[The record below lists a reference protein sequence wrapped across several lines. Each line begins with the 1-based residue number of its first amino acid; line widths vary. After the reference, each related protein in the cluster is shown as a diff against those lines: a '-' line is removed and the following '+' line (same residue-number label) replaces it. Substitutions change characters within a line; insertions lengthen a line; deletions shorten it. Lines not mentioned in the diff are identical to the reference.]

1 MALACVTTL
10 AAHSH
15 SLCSCVVRLAVLGKT
30 EEQDMAPGANA
41 LNFHVEAI
49 DVSALS
55 KHVLANVGLIS
66 LDLYAFDPP
75 QNIVHV
81 GMVTQVS
88 EEDGR
93 LIRHVFN
100 PIE

>member
-1 MALACVTTL
+1 M
-10 AAHSH
+10 
-15 SLCSCVVRLAVLGKT
+15 LGQT
-30 EEQDMAPGANA
+30 EPQEMVAGPNA

-55 KHVLANVGLIS
+55 KQVLANVGLIS
-66 LDLYAFDPP
+66 LDLMAFDPP

-88 EEDGR
+88 EDNGELVR
-93 LIRHVFN
+93 NIFN
-100 PIE
+100 PLD